1 MAGRTLQVTSK
12 LPHHHQAYNY
22 VTIIKNI
29 CASHT
34 APLVPRCPQ
43 ENQPSHVE
51 GWADETAYWIQAN
64 SHRLHSNSIL
74 VRESVSSQVF
84 ALFSQSSPS

>member
-64 SHRLHSNSIL
+64 SHRLHSNYTSKCLGEHEASGSACIIL
-74 VRESVSSQVF
+74 N
-84 ALFSQSSPS
+84 